1 MTRSLISISLMRFPL
16 SLAHGGATYS
26 VCSLPPCGQGN
37 RIWVNKYES
46 LTERTESKSSEIPVL
61 FTHMRLPCP
70 QGGGERTEYVAPLC
84 VNLIGKRS
92 NACWTR
98 RTWAEHYVVI
108 NSSQE
113 MFRYRRRM
121 IRMLTRRLKRSAQ
134 ARLGIAALR
143 LSLERCAT
151 GHAARLLEA
160 QVSSGT
166 TVVPRSD
173 LARRSARL

>member
-70 QGGGERTEYVAPLC
+70 QGGGERTELAAPADSTSTERALEEGC
-84 VNLIGKRS
+84 NVG
-92 NACWTR
+92 R
-98 RTWAEHYVVI
+98 RQLGREDF
-108 NSSQE
+108 SQ
-113 MFRYRRRM
+113 
-121 IRMLTRRLKRSAQ
+121 SAIISRKPGQ
-134 ARLGIAALR
+134 RPLQLAIAREE
-143 LSLERCAT
+143 S
-151 GHAARLLEA
+151 
-160 QVSSGT
+160 
-166 TVVPRSD
+166 
-173 LARRSARL
+173 

>member
-70 QGGGERTEYVAPLC
+70 VGGGWPSEARPGGGGSLLRVALEAKTPPDPPRCARRATLPLQGRDDELAAPLGGC
-84 VNLIGKRS
+84 PAVMR
-92 NACWTR
+92 APR
-98 RTWAEHYVVI
+98 RTPP
-108 NSSQE
+108 
-113 MFRYRRRM
+113 
-121 IRMLTRRLKRSAQ
+121 
-134 ARLGIAALR
+134 AA
-143 LSLERCAT
+143 
-151 GHAARLLEA
+151 
-160 QVSSGT
+160 
-166 TVVPRSD
+166 
-173 LARRSARL
+173 

>member
-70 QGGGERTEYVAPLC
+70 QGGGERTEFVA
-84 VNLIGKRS
+84 RADS
-92 NACWTR
+92 M
-98 RTWAEHYVVI
+98 
-108 NSSQE
+108 SSQRALAWIDLDRDKRC
-113 MFRYRRRM
+113 FLVGLTGGRARSRM
-121 IRMLTRRLKRSAQ
+121 QMNREPSGRARGERHVRHRPGLHVLLDVVAVQVHGHRPIRAPAQ
-134 ARLGIAALR
+134 L
-143 LSLERCAT
+143 
-151 GHAARLLEA
+151 HD
-160 QVSSGT
+160 VS
-166 TVVPRSD
+166 
-173 LARRSARL
+173 

>member
-70 QGGGERTEYVAPLC
+70 CGGGLGRGSSLLREVHAPTMTPTPNPSPLA
-84 VNLIGKRS
+84 G
-92 NACWTR
+92 ATR
-98 RTWAEHYVVI
+98 GRGTHRVCGAAVRQSHRKTLQVQRCI
-108 NSSQE
+108 D
-113 MFRYRRRM
+113 
-121 IRMLTRRLKRSAQ
+121 
-134 ARLGIAALR
+134 IA
-143 LSLERCAT
+143 
-151 GHAARLLEA
+151 
-160 QVSSGT
+160 
-166 TVVPRSD
+166 
-173 LARRSARL
+173 